1 MTGVN
6 THNWEDDLLTP
17 SLGTNKEEDWGFYKG
32 KLLSYKAGVTLHLN
46 PNWSKEK
53 FLKLVEAQTESIYSM
68 LESEKKALEREG
80 YVFPKK
86 EKSRPKAYWS
96 KRLKALGH
104 YRLLECVNLKEQYV
118 LEAYGKGA
126 YAEEK
131 VYRRE
136 IVENLPDLPR
146 SWIKA

>member
-1 MTGVN
+1 M
-6 THNWEDDLLTP
+6 
-17 SLGTNKEEDWGFYKG
+17 
-32 KLLSYKAGVTLHLN
+32 LSYKAGVTLYMN

-53 FLKLVEAQTESIYSM
+53 FLKLVEAQSKSIYSM
-68 LESEKKALEREG
+68 LESERKTLERKG
-80 YVFPKK
+80 YVFAKK
-86 EKSRPKAYWS
+86 DKSRPKAYWS

-104 YRLLECVNLKEQYV
+104 YRLLECVNLKEQDV

-136 IVENLPDLPR
+136 IRDNLPDLPY
-146 SWIKA
+146 SWINS